1 MPRKNIFIT
10 GAAAGIGKE
19 TARLFVEKG
28 WYVGLFDIDEAGLK
42 ALSTELGEANCC
54 WHLLDVTD
62 TQSVA
67 DAVAFFGQQTEQTM
81 HVLFNNAGIIHAG
94 DIDAISL
101 AQHKQLIDVNVWGVL
116 NCSIQALPLLKQT
129 SGAAIVNMSSASAL
143 YGHPSLTSYAAS
155 KMAVRSITEGMD
167 LGLAKH
173 GIRVSDLM
181 PIWVKTN
188 LAQTAANEWK
198 GLKSNDVKITPQA
211 VAQRVWKAAHSKK
224 LHWLMGAETYV
235 YNFLGKIMP
244 GGITR
249 RTAAIITK
257 G

>member
-19 TARLFVEKG
+19 TARLFAAKD
-28 WYVGLFDIDEAGLK
+28 WFVGLFDIDEAGLK
-42 ALSTELGEANCC
+42 TLSDELGEANAC
-54 WHLLDVTD
+54 WHVLDVTD

-67 DAVAFFGQQTEQTM
+67 DAVAFFGEKTGQSM

-101 AQHKQLIDVNVWGVL
+101 AQHKQLIDVNVWGVI
-116 NCSIQALPLLKQT
+116 NCSVQALPLLKQT
-129 SGAAIVNMSSASAL
+129 KGAAIVNMSSASAL

-167 LGLAKH
+167 LGLEKH
-173 GIRVSDLM
+173 GIRVSDVM

-188 LAQTAANEWK
+188 LAKNAANEWQ
-198 GLKSNDVKITPQA
+198 GLKNSDVKITPQA
-211 VAQRVWKAAHSKK
+211 VAKRVWKAAHSKK

-235 YNFLGKIMP
+235 YSFLGKIMP
-244 GGITR
+244 AAITR

-257 G
+257 D